1 MGNSILNE
9 STKRCIAILSPI
21 LVIISSWR
29 RMTEDNCVEK
39 CGDKRSSR
47 RSKNYIRDKVPRVP
61 SFDEISHIVI
71 TWIPHHSI
79 QISRRHVARD
89 SLAYFGD
96 DKVVI
101 YIFSRPRRVAISLQ
115 SNWSGMKF
123 NVSKLIMNHNSF
135 RCL

>member
-1 MGNSILNE
+1 MYGEFDTNE
-9 STKRCIAILSPI
+9 SKKHCIAILSPI

-39 CGDKRSSR
+39 CGDKRSSSR
-47 RSKNYIRDKVPRVP
+47 RLKNYIRDKVPRVA

-89 SLAYFGD
+89 SLAYFED

-101 YIFSRPRRVAISLQ
+101 YIFARPRRVAISLQ
-115 SNWSGMKF
+115 SNWSGIKF
-123 NVSKLIMNHNSF
+123 NVSKYNES
-135 RCL
+135 